1 MAAVTR
7 TLAGLPVSQ
16 PPDADALA
24 AAAAAA
30 SAAGDR
36 GAASPLHAGAG
47 SLATSRGPAAAPVL
61 RDPAWFLSAARSAPR
76 GDGCPAPACA
86 SPVVLAVTGTHLL
99 ELWPAEMALA
109 GHDAPGSTRRVM
121 VVSQA
126 WSLDELAGEDEE
138 AAKAEA
144 EAAAARAAAEAAS
157 ARGGATGAI
166 PRPAGAVAPTLLVED
181 EAPLSE
187 LERQPSPP
195 QAHSAC
201 PRLIVSVAALR
212 AVTSIPWLIP
222 SLLSALVASTRDGGG
237 PGPACSATADLVLML
252 LMDGDL
258 LTRDTVRE
266 LVAVSQVD
274 CVPGSPD
281 QGRVP
286 LRLTLTHAARLS
298 ATAGGDDE
306 TAAALLTL
314 AAAAWLRPPLSEEPS
329 HGHGLACSAVPSQG
343 PHRLSNPGLA
353 LATLQSLRVAPLA
366 VPLNQLRAPAGPV
379 DPPQPPAPHGASAP
393 MPVMDATLPFWTA
406 FAMSAHGGAAAGRR
420 TEWAG
425 SPAAPR
431 LAAPRAAALLVAS
444 VAQAAPHALDA
455 VLALLPTGSGT
466 SLADGHVPFFS
477 PATHAA
483 LGRLSRATAG
493 KLAAGVLATRSVPV
507 ALMRSPVIPLLVG
520 DGAPSPVL
528 RALACWLGDPAMQA
542 AGPVAGTVR
551 AVAPSG
557 WAPPRLAAA
566 AIFAMLHAAD
576 AARPTATHATVR
588 PSLRLSPS
596 LFCLCDAV
604 STLTVTREPRLGP
617 ATLLSV
623 VSAPWVRPFRRY
635 IVRRLARPPAPA
647 PQAVSAGNRSP
658 APPADAPAEAAGV
671 VLWEADL
678 SRPSVHLPPDTLVE
692 VADAALAAYA
702 EGMRLAGIADIAA
715 KSAAS
720 FVGAV
725 RRSCGGGAAEFGG
738 GGDGFGRHAAQ
749 PSGASVTVAG
759 SVASVGAAAAPATS
773 IGLDAELV
781 AYRAP
786 RHRERAAYLR
796 AAGAALTLGVQVKG
810 RAQAAA
816 AFMAQRWPQLLARAA
831 GMVGAAAAASQGL
844 PAGDGSVISGIGGR
858 AAPRS
863 IGRSSVAGDAR
874 DVQLPWL
881 RRVMGEA
888 KLTVA
893 LGDGVLAAAAGGGT
907 VPQAAASSSAS
918 ASRGAGAPLALFEA
932 AGPFSLALDAVSAF
946 AALHATAEGPLL
958 RALRASLGF
967 AADSLDAAG
976 SPESVEGAA
985 GAVWDSWRGSGAAMA
1000 DTLVS
1005 LLESAAA
1012 TAAALTRTVEELPA
1026 GIPPRMLAV
1035 RPDAVVRLARL
1046 GVVTLALVLL
1056 PSVLSDSAAAPDR
1069 VVAERRRLCARVSRA
1084 MLLCLV
1090 TACPPG
1096 MVPR

>member
-1 MAAVTR
+1 M
-7 TLAGLPVSQ
+7 Q
-16 PPDADALA
+16 
-24 AAAAAA
+24 
-30 SAAGDR
+30 
-36 GAASPLHAGAG
+36 
-47 SLATSRGPAAAPVL
+47 
-61 RDPAWFLSAARSAPR
+61 
-76 GDGCPAPACA
+76 
-86 SPVVLAVTGTHLL
+86 
-99 ELWPAEMALA
+99 
-109 GHDAPGSTRRVM
+109 
-121 VVSQA
+121 
-126 WSLDELAGEDEE
+126 
-138 AAKAEA
+138 
-144 EAAAARAAAEAAS
+144 
-157 ARGGATGAI
+157 
-166 PRPAGAVAPTLLVED
+166 
-181 EAPLSE
+181 
-187 LERQPSPP
+187 
-195 QAHSAC
+195 
-201 PRLIVSVAALR
+201 
-212 AVTSIPWLIP
+212 
-222 SLLSALVASTRDGGG
+222 
-237 PGPACSATADLVLML
+237 
-252 LMDGDL
+252 
-258 LTRDTVRE
+258 
-266 LVAVSQVD
+266 
-274 CVPGSPD
+274 
-281 QGRVP
+281 
-286 LRLTLTHAARLS
+286 
-298 ATAGGDDE
+298 
-306 TAAALLTL
+306 
-314 AAAAWLRPPLSEEPS
+314 
-329 HGHGLACSAVPSQG
+329 
-343 PHRLSNPGLA
+343 
-353 LATLQSLRVAPLA
+353 
-366 VPLNQLRAPAGPV
+366 
-379 DPPQPPAPHGASAP
+379 PHGASAP

-671 VLWEADL
+671 VVWEADL

-844 PAGDGSVISGIGGR
+844 PAGEGSVISGIGGR

-907 VPQAAASSSAS
+907 VPQAAASLLRVGLA
-918 ASRGAGAPLALFEA
+918 RAGAPLALFEVCEAVLPLASACASVSHPGHLAGPADTDALLGESMRPLGHGAPQGASGSGNGAAGGPVQRAAALFASNGILAAQA

-1096 MVPR
+1096 MVPREGGSVARESLRRSWLLEGESARVAAAALRRALAVAPSAIPLFRSGMLAEAGWALDDADADAATGEDAPWAALPSSPLADVLPPPLLARVSDPGTSLGALIRLLRPEGMEARAALSTASSASFAVNAAGSGDGPWRGPAGLWSASDAESLRALLCAESAGPSAVASRSLVSSALRRHGANAPVRRRHELSPRRIPQCAPGASLWSRGPQGVEQGRRHDPAGGPVPA